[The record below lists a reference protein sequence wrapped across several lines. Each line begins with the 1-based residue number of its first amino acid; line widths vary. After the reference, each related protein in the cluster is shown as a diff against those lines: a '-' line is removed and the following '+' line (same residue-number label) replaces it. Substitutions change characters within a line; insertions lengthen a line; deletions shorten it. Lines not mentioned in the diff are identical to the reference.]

1 MIETLKRIVGDQYA
15 TDDAAICIS
24 YSRDQHWNF
33 VPPKSPAVIVMPGT
47 REEVRE
53 ILLFANE
60 NKIPVIPWST
70 GINVRSLTIPVHDGS
85 ILLDLSRIN
94 RIIEINEEMMT
105 ATVEPGVTFGTLMQ
119 ETKKYGLRPSFPDAP
134 LTVSVLAN
142 NYLRG
147 IYQTSSA
154 DGHDHTISYE
164 MILPNGEIVRT
175 GSRAVSDMPHFRYGV
190 GPDIAGM
197 MAASPG
203 TWGVVTELTLKL
215 YRLHDLQQ
223 TYFVGFDTVADS
235 MELVRTVSRDEL
247 VESCRL
253 LDHHS
258 YITGLFG
265 TFDFDYESLPEFV
278 VCILVAG
285 IDGIFQAKDELVR
298 KYIEESA
305 KSGGML
311 LDIPDQFRTNF
322 IEETVAGSEK
332 SCMVFGIRGN
342 YHCIGFYGPLTLV
355 PKYWEMHKKAAADVG
370 IPDDHV
376 YFYVNPIG
384 RFHGQLCYIELDIF
398 YDGADP
404 DLGMKIQEY
413 NKTQFPRLL
422 DAGIYGW
429 FRPYA
434 GIIEP
439 TLDRIGY
446 MGELWK
452 KFMEFADPNHIMNRG
467 KLF

>member
-1 MIETLKRIVGDQYA
+1 MFESLKKIVGEQYV
-15 TDDAAICIS
+15 TDDPAICYS

-33 VPPKSPAVIVMPGT
+33 VPPKSPACIVMPGT
-47 REEVRE
+47 REEIRE
-53 ILLFANE
+53 ILLFANKE
-60 NKIPVIPWST
+60 RIPVIPWST
-70 GINVRSLTIPVHDGS
+70 GINVRGLTIPVHDNS
-85 ILLDLSRIN
+85 ILLDLSRLN

-105 ATVEPGVTFGTLMQ
+105 ATVEPGVTFGQLME
-119 ETKKYGLRPSFPDAP
+119 ETNKYNLRPSFPDAP

-154 DGHDHTISYE
+154 DGHDHTLSFE
-164 MILPNGEIVRT
+164 MILPNGEIIKT
-175 GSRAVSDMPHFRYGV
+175 GSRAFSGMPHFRYGI

-215 YRLHDLQQ
+215 YRVYDLEQA
-223 TYFVGFDTVADS
+223 YFVGFDSVKDAMPFIS
-235 MELVRTVSRDEL
+235 NINRDEL

-265 TFDFDYESLPEFV
+265 TFDYDYEKLPEFV
-278 VCILVAG
+278 ACILVAG
-285 IDGIFQAKDELVR
+285 IDGIFQAKDALVR
-298 KYIEESA
+298 KYISN
-305 KSGGML
+305 SGGKL
-311 LDIPDQFRTNF
+311 LDIPATLGTHFR
-322 IEETVAGSEK
+322 EETLAGSEK
-332 SCMVFGIRGN
+332 SCMVFGVRGN
-342 YHCIGFYGPLTLV
+342 YHCIGIYGPLTQV
-355 PKYWEMHKKAAADVG
+355 PEYWELHKKTASDAG

-398 YDGADP
+398 YDGSDVEM
-404 DLGMKIQEY
+404 GKKIREY
-413 NKTQFPRLL
+413 NNLQFPRLL
-422 DAGIYGW
+422 DTGIYGW

-446 MGELWK
+446 QAELWK
-452 KFMEFADPNHIMNRG
+452 RFIEVADPNYIMNPG

>member
-1 MIETLKRIVGDQYA
+1 MLESLKKIVGEQYV
-15 TDDAAICIS
+15 TDDPAICYS

-33 VPPKSPAVIVMPGT
+33 VPPKSPTCIVMPGT
-47 REEVRE
+47 REEIRE
-53 ILLFANE
+53 ILLFADKE
-60 NKIPVIPWST
+60 QIPVIPWST
-70 GINVRSLTIPVHDGS
+70 GINVRGLTIPVHDNS
-85 ILLDLSRIN
+85 LLLDLSRLN

-105 ATVEPGVTFGTLMQ
+105 ATVEPGVTFGQLM
-119 ETKKYGLRPSFPDAP
+119 EKTNKYKLRPAFPDAP

-154 DGHDHTISYE
+154 DGHDHTLSFE
-164 MILPNGEIVRT
+164 MILPNGEIIKT
-175 GSRAVSDMPHFRYGV
+175 GSRAFSDMPHFRYGI

-215 YRLHDLQQ
+215 YRVYDLEQS
-223 TYFVGFDTVADS
+223 YFVGFDSVKDA
-235 MELVRTVSRDEL
+235 MPFIRNVNRDEL

-265 TFDFDYESLPEFV
+265 TFDYDYEKLPEFV
-278 VCILVAG
+278 ACILVAG
-285 IDGIFQAKDELVR
+285 IDGIFQAKNTLVR
-298 KYIEESA
+298 KYIDE
-305 KSGGML
+305 SGGTL
-311 LDIPDQFRTNF
+311 LDIPATLSTHFR
-322 IEETVAGSEK
+322 EETLAGSEK
-332 SCMVFGIRGN
+332 SCMVFGLRGN
-342 YHCIGFYGPLTLV
+342 YHCIGIYGPLTHV
-355 PKYWEMHKKAAADVG
+355 PEYWELHKKTASDVG

-376 YFYVNPIG
+376 YFYVNPLG

-398 YDGADP
+398 YDGSDAEM
-404 DLGMKIQEY
+404 GRKIREY
-413 NKTQFPRLL
+413 NNMQFPRLL
-422 DAGIYGW
+422 DTGIYGW

-446 MGELWK
+446 QAELWK
-452 KFMEFADPNHIMNRG
+452 RFMEVADPNHIMNRG

>member
-1 MIETLKRIVGDQYA
+1 MFENLKKIVGEQYV
-15 TDDAAICIS
+15 TDDPAICYS

-33 VPPKSPAVIVMPGT
+33 VPAKSPACIVMPGT
-47 REEVRE
+47 RDEIRE
-53 ILLFANE
+53 ILLFADE

-70 GINVRSLTIPVHDGS
+70 GINVRSLTIPVHDNS
-85 ILLDLSRIN
+85 ILLDLSRLN

-105 ATVEPGVTFGTLMQ
+105 ATVEPGVTFGQLME
-119 ETKKYGLRPSFPDAP
+119 ETVKCNLRPSFPDAP
-134 LTVSVLAN
+134 LTASVLAN

-154 DGHDHTISYE
+154 DGHDHTLSFE
-164 MILPNGEIVRT
+164 MILPNGELIKT
-175 GSRAVSDMPHFRYGV
+175 GSRAFSDMQHFRYGI

-215 YRLHDLQQ
+215 YRVYDFEQA
-223 TYFVGFDTVADS
+223 YFVGFDSVEDA
-235 MELVRTVSRDEL
+235 MPFIRDINRDGL

-265 TFDFDYESLPEFV
+265 TFDYDYEKLPEFV
-278 VCILVAG
+278 ACILVAG
-285 IDGIFQAKDELVR
+285 IDGIFQAKNELV
-298 KYIEESA
+298 KKHISESPG
-305 KSGGML
+305 KL
-311 LDIPDQFRTNF
+311 LDIPATLSTHFR
-322 IEETVAGSEK
+322 EETIAGSEK
-332 SCMVFGIRGN
+332 SCMVFGLRGN
-342 YHCIGFYGPLTLV
+342 YHCIGIYGPLTHV
-355 PKYWEMHKKAAADVG
+355 PKYWELHKKTASDAG

-376 YFYVNPIG
+376 YFYVNPIAP
-384 RFHGQLCYIELDIF
+384 FYGQLCYIELDIF
-398 YDGADP
+398 YDGSDAEM
-404 DLGMKIQEY
+404 GKKIREY
-413 NKTQFPRLL
+413 NNLQFPRLL
-422 DAGIYGW
+422 DAEIYGW

-446 MGELWK
+446 QAELWK
-452 KFMEFADPNHIMNRG
+452 RFMEIADPNQIMNRG

>member
-1 MIETLKRIVGDQYA
+1 MLKNLKEIVGDRYV
-15 TDDAAICIS
+15 TDDAAICFS

-33 VPPKSPAVIVMPGT
+33 VPPKSPAHVVMPGT
-47 REEVRE
+47 RKEVRD
-53 ILLFANE
+53 ILILANE
-60 NKIPVIPWST
+60 NRIPVIPWST
-70 GINVRSLTIPVHDGS
+70 GINVRGLTIPVHDGS
-85 ILLDLSRIN
+85 ILLDLSRLN

-105 ATVEPGVTFGTLMQ
+105 ATVEPGVTFGMLME
-119 ETKKYGLRPSFPDAP
+119 ETKKYKLRPAFPDAP

-154 DGHDHTISYE
+154 DGHDHTLSFE
-164 MILPNGEIVRT
+164 MILPNGEIIRT
-175 GSRAVSDMPHFRYGV
+175 GSRALSDMPHFRYGV
-190 GPDIAGM
+190 GPDIAGV

-223 TYFVGFDTVADS
+223 TYFVGFESVEDS
-235 MELVRTVSRDEL
+235 MELIRNINRDEL

-258 YITGLFG
+258 YIMGLFG
-265 TFDFDYESLPEFV
+265 TFDFEYEELPEFIA
-278 VCILVAG
+278 CILVSG
-285 IDGIFQAKDELVR
+285 IDGIFQAKDALVR
-298 KYIEESA
+298 RQIE
-305 KSGGML
+305 KSGGVL
-311 LDIPDQFRTNF
+311 PDIPDAFGTNF
-322 IEETVAGSEK
+322 REETLAGSEK
-332 SCMVFGIRGN
+332 SCMVFGVRGN
-342 YHCIGFYGPLTLV
+342 YHCIGFYGPLSLV
-355 PKYWEMHKKAAADVG
+355 PRYWELHKKTASDVG
-370 IPDDHV
+370 ITDDHV

-398 YDGADP
+398 YDGADH
-404 DLGMKIQEY
+404 DLGEKIQEY
-413 NKTQFPRLL
+413 NEMQFPRLV

-446 MGELWK
+446 LGELWK
-452 KFMEFADPNHIMNRG
+452 RFIEVADPNHVMNPG